1 MPGAP
6 KGQFAAPPEPASVHG
21 DLLPRREFS
30 HRDVTADSPH
40 IRHRKNIM
48 LSYVLVGASA
58 FIAGVALS
66 AGILKWIAAKKT
78 VAAKDIAS
86 AAATVVKTV
95 DPAQKA

>member
-1 MPGAP
+1 
-6 KGQFAAPPEPASVHG
+6 
-21 DLLPRREFS
+21 
-30 HRDVTADSPH
+30 
-40 IRHRKNIM
+40 M